1 MEELLSKEEA
11 LIDSLKEVEEPFLKD
26 LFYCGC
32 LSREDVG
39 DILNLDDSVDSGLK
53 ARYLWRIIH
62 SRIKKDKAL
71 LKNFV
76 SKLSQSKKSS
86 RLGLYFQLKTNPISS
101 EVILSAEHIPYLT
114 ELLVPCC
121 YKWEQIGI
129 GLKLPQHVIE
139 ECRQSRSSNG
149 TKLNSI
155 LASWQENEPNASLKQ
170 IIEVLR
176 SELVGMAS
184 LASSLRES
192 LENRIASQTQELEQ
206 NFTPQPVL
214 QFNMEVQDGKSALL
228 CVYEPKNRSRR
239 RVKYT
244 WIKDRVPL
252 NNNVHFSNVSSDVLL
267 IKEACQGLKGK
278 YTCCRTINHRNTQKE
293 VQFNITFC
301 PEKECLI
308 KRYVKNKEIPKDSWP
323 PVGNSVFID
332 LALINDKKLT
342 DLDYSVRGDMDDI
355 LKSKTIFK
363 FQELFSMYESG
374 ALVLLEGRPG
384 SGKTTLTHKIVRE
397 WAIGPDVLR
406 GANFVFLISL
416 RILNSTK
423 KDQTLS
429 EILDIFYNEEHVKL
443 MVDRLESA
451 YGEGSCF
458 IIDGLDEYQ
467 NDDSVITRLMNKTYL
482 PKAMIIVASRPV
494 ATVELRHS
502 RRLTRRIEVLGFS
515 RHQISSYINEYT
527 FKAGH
532 SGAELEDYLE
542 SHINILHMCYLP
554 VHVAMICCIY
564 NECKEIPN
572 TETKIYELFTLLT
585 IKRMRTREGT
595 KFAIR
600 SLKNLDSETKK
611 GFDNICKLAFDMT
624 IASEQSVHQS
634 ETSIAPLSDDRGCDA
649 DSLGLVTVDS
659 TASLLDF
666 EEIYCFLHLTFQEF
680 LAAFYIDT
688 QDDDKQLDI
697 IKENRDK
704 KAMLVVWKFYCG
716 IKKFL
721 DPHSEQL
728 ELIMNSKSMADMYK
742 IQCAFESQQP
752 IVCSIFMKTEILTFE
767 DYTFSPTD
775 FNAIGYV
782 TSHDP
787 HPITLILKKCIL
799 HDSGLKSL
807 LLKNIKHLSY
817 STKSDKKSQLKI
829 LNEILKQ
836 CESLQTL
843 DLLQHEFQKDDILVI
858 TDCVTLPLKV
868 LKINMPLADMA
879 NLKML
884 QFNSKELLQIQYLYN
899 NNESISQKKYLSDL
913 LSAFQCEIVPLCE
926 FPPNILCNIDFDI
939 FKVTRFL
946 ELTNLFLINCNMDDR
961 KVEYLLSNSNYETVR
976 LDVNKITDVGATSVS
991 KLVKR
996 CSNLKCLSLSCN
1008 MIGNNGAL
1016 KIAEAVKCTPNLIE
1030 LDLRGNNIN
1039 NEKDLI
1045 ENCFSKVQPFRLI
1058 MAQDEPS
1065 LCIWDAVTMEGPY
1078 NKSVIRAF
1086 QSFKYLHTL
1095 NLDGKHSTEVFEKNI
1110 LSAIGK
1116 GLRFCS
1122 LVKVLILSNN
1132 GIRYGMSALARGLK
1146 YYTNL
1151 EVLDLHNNDIDS
1163 SGAQE
1168 LKYCF
1173 LHKVYFLP
1181 TNSPISLVRLDLSNN
1196 YIAQGAVALASGLE
1210 CCQKLQSLDLSNN
1223 KILSE
1228 KDAEAIVCALE
1239 NCVTLQEFKFS
1250 RNNFQYPLKGC
1261 SNLRTLYIDHTH
1273 MSSSRAYYVF
1283 KELQSCANIESL
1295 DISHNKIGEM
1305 GGVALAEAMKY
1316 WKRLKVLKTVNISVK
1331 SSECKLYEG
1340 LRRCRS
1346 MEELDI
1352 SYNNFRN
1359 KEVLLKALMDCLS
1372 LKIVIFDGIHFTL
1385 AEINLLVLLLTCN
1398 ESIER
1403 VSLKHS
1409 MDRTCTEF
1417 LFEGLTTCSNI
1428 KLLEVCKCTIKEENF
1443 FPTKVKNCDIV
1454 VDDSVDTNC
1463 VKKI

>member
-11 LIDSLKEVEEPFLKD
+11 LIDSLKEVEEPFLED
-26 LFYCGC
+26 LFHCGC
-32 LSREDVG
+32 LSKEG
-39 DILNLDDSVDSGLK
+39 FGNIFNLDDSVDSGLK
-53 ARYLWRIIH
+53 ARYIWRIIR
-62 SRIKKDKAL
+62 SRIIKDKAL
-71 LKNFV
+71 LNNFV

-86 RLGLYFQLKTNPISS
+86 ILGLYFQLKTNPSS
-101 EVILSAEHIPYLT
+101 EVILCAKHIPYLT
-114 ELLVPCC
+114 ELLVPCSF
-121 YKWEQIGI
+121 KWEEIGI

-139 ECRQSRSSNG
+139 ECRQSGSSNG

-155 LASWQENEPNASLKQ
+155 LASWQENKPNASLKQ
-170 IIEVLR
+170 IIEVLG
-176 SELVGMAS
+176 SELVRMAS
-184 LASSLRES
+184 LAGSLRET
-192 LENRIASQTQELEQ
+192 LENRTASRTQELEQ

-228 CVYEPKNRSRR
+228 CVHEPKSLSRR
-239 RVKYT
+239 KVKYT
-244 WIKDRVPL
+244 WKKDRVPL
-252 NNNVHFSNVSSDVLL
+252 NNNVHFSNVGSNILL
-267 IKEACQGLKGK
+267 IKEACQGLIGK
-278 YTCCRTINHRNTQKE
+278 YTCYRTVNNRNTQKV

-342 DLDYSVRGDMDDI
+342 NNIDYTVRWDMDDI
-355 LKSKTIFK
+355 LNSKTIFK

-397 WAIGPDVLR
+397 WAIGPDVLH
-406 GANFVFLISL
+406 GAKFVFLISL

-423 KDQTLS
+423 KDQNLS
-429 EILDIFYNEEHVKL
+429 EILDIFYNKEHVKL
-443 MVDRLESA
+443 MVDRLESV

-467 NDDSVITRLMNKTYL
+467 NNNNTVITRLIKKSYL
-482 PKAMIIVASRPV
+482 PRAMVIVASRPV
-494 ATVELRHS
+494 ATAELRHS
-502 RRLTRRIEVLGFS
+502 CQVTRRIEVLGFS
-515 RHQISSYINEYT
+515 RRRISSYINEYT

-554 VHVAMICCIY
+554 VHVAMICYIY

-585 IKRMRTREGT
+585 IKRMRTREST

-611 GFDNICKLAFDMT
+611 VFDNICKLAFDMT
-624 IASEQSVHQS
+624 TASEQSVHQS

-721 DPHSEQL
+721 DPHSEQI
-728 ELIMNSKSMADMYK
+728 ELILNSKSMADKYK

-752 IVCSIFMKTEILTFE
+752 IVCSIVMKTEILTFE
-767 DYTFSPTD
+767 DYTFSPID

-782 TSHDP
+782 ISHAS
-787 HPITLILKKCIL
+787 HPITLILKNC
-799 HDSGLKSL
+799 
-807 LLKNIKHLSY
+807 
-817 STKSDKKSQLKI
+817 I
-829 LNEILKQ
+829 LNESVLNFLSFNNKAKSNESHFNSSKLKQ
-836 CESLQTL
+836 VQYVYC
-843 DLLQHEFQKDDILVI
+843 
-858 TDCVTLPLKV
+858 
-868 LKINMPLADMA
+868 N
-879 NLKML
+879 
-884 QFNSKELLQIQYLYN
+884 NSQVAHK
-899 NNESISQKKYLSDL
+899 SYLSDL

-926 FPPNILCNIDFDI
+926 FPQNILCNLDIDI
-939 FKVTRFL
+939 LKVTRFL
-946 ELTNLFLINCNMDDR
+946 ELTSVILINCNINDCG
-961 KVEYLLSNSNYETVR
+961 VQCLLSNSNYKTVR
-976 LDVNKITDVGATSVS
+976 LDINKITDVGATSISELMKNCVG
-991 KLVKR
+991 
-996 CSNLKCLSLSCN
+996 LKCLSVSCN
-1008 MIGNNGAL
+1008 MIGDEGAL
-1016 KIAEAVKCTPNLIE
+1016 EIVEAVKETPNLIE
-1030 LDLRGNNIN
+1030 LDLRGNIAS
-1039 NEKDLI
+1039 NEKELI
-1045 ENCFSKVQPFRLI
+1045 ENYFLKIQQCRLI

-1065 LCIWDAVTMEGPY
+1065 SCIWDSITIKGPY
-1078 NKSVIRAF
+1078 KSVTRAF

-1095 NLDGKHSTEVFEKNI
+1095 NLDGKHSTEVFEKDL
-1110 LSAIGK
+1110 LSTIGK
-1116 GLRFCS
+1116 GLKFCS

-1132 GIRYGMSALARGLK
+1132 GIRYGMSALANGLK
-1146 YYTNL
+1146 YCTNL
-1151 EVLDLHNNDIDS
+1151 EVLDLHNNNIDS
-1163 SGAQE
+1163 SGAEE
-1168 LKYCF
+1168 LKHYF
-1173 LHKVYFLP
+1173 LHKVNHSP

-1196 YIAQGAVALASGLE
+1196 HIAQGAVALASGLE

-1283 KELQSCANIESL
+1283 KGLQSCANIESL
-1295 DISHNKIGEM
+1295 DISHTVIGEM
-1305 GGVALAEAMKY
+1305 GTVALVEAMKY
-1316 WKRLKVLKTVNISVK
+1316 WKRLKVLKTVNISLK
-1331 SSECKLYEG
+1331 SECKLYEG
-1340 LRRCRS
+1340 LRCCRS

-1352 SYNNFRN
+1352 SYNNFWN
-1359 KEVLLKALMDCLS
+1359 KEALLKALMGCLS
-1372 LKIVIFDGIHFTL
+1372 LKIVIFDGNHFTL
-1385 AEINLLVLLLTCN
+1385 SEINLLVLLLTCN

-1417 LFEGLTTCSNI
+1417 LFERLTTCSNI

-1443 FPTKVKNCDIV
+1443 FPIKVKNCDIV
-1454 VDDSVDTNC
+1454 VDESVDTNC
-1463 VKKI
+1463 VRKYDNRHTASNILFVINLTNSPIC

>member
-26 LFYCGC
+26 LFHCGC
-32 LSREDVG
+32 LSKEDVG
-39 DILNLDDSVDSGLK
+39 DILNLDDSVDSELK
-53 ARYLWRIIH
+53 ARYIWRIIH

-76 SKLSQSKKSS
+76 SKLSRSKKSS
-86 RLGLYFQLKTNPISS
+86 RLGLYFQLKTNPSS

-139 ECRQSRSSNG
+139 GCRRSWRSND

-155 LASWQENEPNASLKQ
+155 LLSWQENKPYASLKQ
-170 IIEVLR
+170 IIEVLK

-184 LASSLRES
+184 LADSLRET
-192 LENRIASQTQELEQ
+192 LEKRIIQTQKLEQ
-206 NFTPQPVL
+206 NFTSHSVL

-228 CVYEPKNRSRR
+228 CVHEPKSRSSR

-244 WIKDRVPL
+244 WIKDEVPL
-252 NNNVHFSNVSSDVLL
+252 NNNVYFSNVSSDILL
-267 IKEACQGLKGK
+267 IKGACQGLKGK
-278 YTCCRTINHRNTQKE
+278 YTCSRTVNHRDTQKV

-308 KRYVKNKEIPKDSWP
+308 KRYVKNEEIPKDSWP

-332 LALINDKKLT
+332 LALINNKKLAY
-342 DLDYSVRGDMDDI
+342 LDYRYSVRGDMDDI
-355 LKSKTIFK
+355 LNSKTIFK
-363 FQELFSMYESG
+363 FQELFSMYKSG

-397 WAIGPDVLR
+397 WAIGPDVLH

-429 EILDIFYNEEHVKL
+429 EILDIFYNKEHVKL
-443 MVDRLESA
+443 MVDRLESV

-467 NDDSVITRLMNKTYL
+467 NDDSVITRLMNKMYL

-502 RRLTRRIEVLGFS
+502 SHLTRRIEVLGFS
-515 RHQISSYINEYT
+515 RRQISNYINEYT

-532 SGAELEDYLE
+532 SRAELEDYLE

-554 VHVAMICCIY
+554 VHVAMICYIY

-600 SLKNLDSETKK
+600 SLKNLDQETKSM
-611 GFDNICKLAFDMT
+611 FDNICKLAFDMT

-680 LAAFYIDT
+680 LAAFYIAT
-688 QDDDKQLDI
+688 QDDNKQLDI
-697 IKENRDK
+697 IKKNRDK

-721 DPHSEQL
+721 DPHSEQI
-728 ELIMNSKSMADMYK
+728 ELILNSKSKADMYK

-752 IVCSIFMKTEILTFE
+752 IVCSIVMKTEILTFE

-782 TSHDP
+782 TSHAP
-787 HPITLILKKCIL
+787 HPITLILKNCIL
-799 HDSGLKSL
+799 HESGPKSL

-817 STKSDKKSQLKI
+817 STKTNKSQLKI

-843 DLLQHEFQKDDILVI
+843 DLLQYEFQKDDILVI

-868 LKINMPLADMA
+868 LKINIMPLADMA
-879 NLKML
+879 NLEML
-884 QFNSKELLQIQYLYN
+884 KFNSKELLQIQYLYN
-899 NNESISQKKYLSDL
+899 NNKSISHKKYLSDL

-939 FKVTRFL
+939 FQVTRFL
-946 ELTNLFLINCNMDDR
+946 ELTNLFLINCNMDDS
-961 KVEYLLSNSNYETVR
+961 KVESLLSNSNYETVR

-991 KLVKR
+991 KLIKR

-1008 MIGNNGAL
+1008 MIGNNGVLA
-1016 KIAEAVKCTPNLIE
+1016 IAEAVKCTPNLIE

-1045 ENCFSKVQPFRLI
+1045 ENCFSKVQQFRLI

-1065 LCIWDAVTMEGPY
+1065 SCIWDAVTMEDPY
-1078 NKSVIRAF
+1078 NKSVTRAF

-1095 NLDGKHSTEVFEKNI
+1095 NLDGKHSTEILEKNH

-1116 GLRFCS
+1116 GLKFCS

-1132 GIRYGMSALARGLK
+1132 GIRYGMSALANGLK
-1146 YYTNL
+1146 YCTNL

-1163 SGAQE
+1163 SGAEE
-1168 LKYCF
+1168 LKHYF
-1173 LHKVYFLP
+1173 LHKVNHSP

-1196 YIAQGAVALASGLE
+1196 HIAQGAVALASGLE

-1250 RNNFQYPLKGC
+1250 RNNFQYPLIGC
-1261 SNLRTLYIDHTH
+1261 NNLRTLYIDHTH

-1283 KELQSCANIESL
+1283 KGLQSCANIESL
-1295 DISHNKIGEM
+1295 DISHTVIGEM
-1305 GGVALAEAMKY
+1305 GRVALVEAMKY
-1316 WKRLKVLKTVNISVK
+1316 WKRLKVLKTVNISLK
-1331 SSECKLYEG
+1331 SECKLYEG
-1340 LRRCRS
+1340 LRCCRA

-1359 KEVLLKALMDCLS
+1359 KEALLKALMGCLS

-1428 KLLEVCKCTIKEENF
+1428 KLLEICKCTIKEENF
-1443 FPTKVKNCDIV
+1443 FPIKVKNCDIV
-1454 VDDSVDTNC
+1454 VDESVDTNC